1 MTFLSAARPCQTGT
15 LSLTAIS
22 YGDPE
27 ARRLTRALHAEQV
40 AVYGFADDP
49 DDTPA
54 SHYVLPQGLF
64 VIARCDDSPEAVGCG
79 GWRLLSPG
87 TAEIKRMYVTQAGRG
102 RGIGRRI
109 LEHLESQAVSRGVIR
124 MVLET
129 GVRNEAAL
137 SLYRSC
143 GYQPCP
149 SYVAGR
155 DSRVNRAM
163 AKSLSLSTSTVSAQ
177 Q

>member
-15 LSLTAIS
+15 PSLTVAS

-54 SHYVLPQGLF
+54 SHFALPQGLF
-64 VIARCDDSPEAVGCG
+64 VIARCDDLPEAVGCG
-79 GWRLLSPG
+79 GWRLLAPG

-129 GVRNEAAL
+129 GVRNGAAL
-137 SLYRSC
+137 ALYRSC

-149 SYVAGR
+149 SYVPGR

-163 AKSLSLSTSTVSAQ
+163 AKSFSLPNSTASTQ
-177 Q
+177 

>member
-15 LSLTAIS
+15 PSLTVTS

-27 ARRLTRALHAEQV
+27 ARRLARALHAEQV

-54 SHYVLPQGLF
+54 SHFELPQGLF
-64 VIARCDDSPEAVGCG
+64 IVARCDESPEAVGCG

-87 TAEIKRMYVTQAGRG
+87 TAEIKRMYVTQEGRG
-102 RGIGRRI
+102 GGIGRQI
-109 LEHLESQAVSRGVIR
+109 LEHLESHAVSRGVIR

-129 GVRNEAAL
+129 GVRNDAAL
-137 SLYRSC
+137 ALYRRC

-149 SYVAGR
+149 SYVPGR
-155 DSRVNRAM
+155 DSSVNRAM
-163 AKSLSLSTSTVSAQ
+163 VKRLPWTGC
-177 Q
+177 